1 MSTIKTTG
9 YTVYP
14 TGYDDTETP
23 SDKYHFVIKVE
34 DRGKGWAVVDGPF
47 VLTKDGDWEYEPN
60 PSSRDDEFYERCRFS
75 ERRAKILAPP
85 ARATGDRHSIP
96 QHRLEPKKSI
106 PALVCDAVAR
116 GHGAN

>member
-75 ERRAKILAPP
+75 ERWAKILA
-85 ARATGDRHSIP
+85 
-96 QHRLEPKKSI
+96 LE
-106 PALVCDAVAR
+106 AVDQRTINGRTFAQAVEWCR
-116 GHGAN
+116 SRS

>member
-75 ERRAKILAPP
+75 ERRAKILA
-85 ARATGDRHSIP
+85 
-96 QHRLEPKKSI
+96 LE
-106 PALVCDAVAR
+106 AVDQRTINGRTFAQAVEWCR
-116 GHGAN
+116 SRS